1 MITFN
6 GHKFAKNE
14 AEFTNSLFEQEG
26 TCFGYYRKV
35 KGGIKLLD
43 HHKNLF
49 AFIVSQGHHPF
60 IVSATQKKG
69 ERARYMFSTSSLDD
83 KRLSLDKLE
92 YSDVINA
99 CKNALKQA
107 S

>member
-6 GHKFAKNE
+6 GNKFAKTKS
-14 AEFTNSLFEQEG
+14 EFTNSLFESDG

-35 KGGIKLLD
+35 NGGIKLLD
-43 HHKNLF
+43 HNKELF
-49 AFIVSQGHHPF
+49 AFIVGRWYESF

-69 ERARYMFSTSSLDD
+69 ERARYMFSTSSIDD
-83 KRLSLDKLE
+83 KKLGLDKLD
-92 YSDVINA
+92 YSEVISA
-99 CKNALKQA
+99 CKHALKQV